1 MLDIQSE
8 VDEKELSQSIK
19 FELEYFGEP
28 TGAFLWVTGGQTTR
42 ASQAVSQTEISK
54 LFQDG
59 LAEYAELDIGSDYNQ
74 SKIAA
79 SRICKWENIGLNGV
93 PLKYSKE
100 NALLLVSEYDWVVEQ
115 IVRWSSIVDDY
126 IKEITEQTLEYAKWQ
141 FKYGAKQ
148 KDGASL
154 KEHVEAAQ
162 NNPFAAALPKADV
175 VLKSLEEESSSPLLP
190 EAVSLLWTYFIRL
203 HQQRASGG
211 MGLSCLSYTDI
222 KSFCDLNDIRLFPWE
237 VDLITALDR
246 AFLTQHY
253 EDQER
258 ESKRASK
265 K

>member
-1 MLDIQSE
+1 MLDTQSE

-42 ASQAVSQTEISK
+42 ASQVVSQTEISK

-59 LAEYAELDIGSDYNQ
+59 LAEYAEIDTSCDYNQ

-79 SRICKWENIGLNGV
+79 SRICKWENIGLNGA

-115 IVRWSSIVDDY
+115 IVKWSSLVDDY

-148 KDGASL
+148 KDGSSL

-222 KSFCDLNDIRLFPWE
+222 KAFCDLNDIRLFPWE